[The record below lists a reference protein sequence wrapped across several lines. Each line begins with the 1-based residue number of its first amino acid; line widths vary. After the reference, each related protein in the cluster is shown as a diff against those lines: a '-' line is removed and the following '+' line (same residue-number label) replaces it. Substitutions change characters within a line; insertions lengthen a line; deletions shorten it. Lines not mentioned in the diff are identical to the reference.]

1 MSDDDRHLDF
11 LNHAGLIA
19 GVCGVPEKTL
29 AIRFDQIRAL
39 GLRADGELRLMVVAI
54 GSLMVERMATADHVL
69 AAQAGIWWASEYMGT
84 KVELEGDR
92 REDSRSN

>member
-11 LNHAGLIA
+11 LGHADLIA
-19 GVCGVPEKTL
+19 GVCDVPGQTL

-54 GSLMVERMATADHVL
+54 GSLMLERLATADQTL
-69 AAQAGIWWASEYMGT
+69 AAQAGIWWASEYMG
-84 KVELEGDR
+84 KKLEGEG
-92 REDSRSN
+92 ED